1 MANIGSLSV
10 TLRAITE
17 PFTRA
22 INAARRALDEFSK
35 HVAGVS
41 TQMSGFAVP
50 LKMVA
55 TSLASLSF
63 TKLVSDSLTIAD
75 ALGEAAQRIG
85 IAASELLQ
93 LREVAEMTGVEMLQ
107 LDASLQNMTVTI
119 AKRETGTAAAFARMG
134 LNMRQLSR
142 MDPAQQLEKIA
153 DAMARMRTEGERTA
167 AAMMIFGRAG
177 ANMTLMLGDGGRT
190 LRDRMG
196 QMGAGPSAADI
207 AVADA
212 AADMR
217 TRAGQLIQRTGLYL
231 ATRASQF
238 VVENVETMQ
247 GRINAVRG
255 GVNAVRGFLGL
266 SGGGN
271 QGNTIGLAGRAADNA
286 FNRLFLGAVTGT
298 PGQLGRAGLNAIGSG
313 MSGLRGLRNRLAG
326 MAFGFGL
333 TPGVPAGPQLP
344 TSGGMDA
351 LLGPLRA
358 VMAGRGML
366 QRAGGL
372 LGRGSNAL
380 GALLAGRADFA
391 ATGSIGAVDARS
403 REGFAQ
409 RTRAMRDDPLVKV
422 QQAALRELKG
432 INRNTRENQGE
443 AANF

>member
-1 MANIGSLSV
+1 MANIGSMSV
-10 TLRAITE
+10 TLRAVTE

-22 INAARRALDEFSK
+22 IHDARRSLDAFSK
-35 HVAGVS
+35 QV
-41 TQMSGFAVP
+41 TGFAFP
-50 LKMVA
+50 LK
-55 TSLASLSF
+55 TLAGALAAVNF
-63 TKLVSDSLTIAD
+63 TKFVSDGLQMAD

-93 LREVAEMTGVEMLQ
+93 LREVAEMTGVEMSA
-107 LDASLQNMTVTI
+107 LDASLQRMTATI
-119 AKRETGTAAAFARMG
+119 AKRETGTAGAFARMG

-142 MDPAQQLEKIA
+142 MNAAQQLEQIA

-177 ANMTLMLGDGGRT
+177 ANMTLMLGDGGRA
-190 LRDRMG
+190 LRQRMG

-207 AVADA
+207 AAADA

-217 TRAGQLIQRTGLYL
+217 TRAGQLMRRGGMYL

-238 VVENVETMQ
+238 LVDNVETTRA
-247 GRINAVRG
+247 RINAVRG
-255 GVNAVRGFLGL
+255 LFGG
-266 SGGGN
+266 SGGG
-271 QGNTIGLAGRAADNA
+271 GNGFSALGSAGRAADNA
-286 FNRLFLGAVTGT
+286 FNRLFFGAMTGT

-313 MSGLRGLRNRLAG
+313 MSGLPRLRNRLALT
-326 MAFGFGL
+326 AFGFGL
-333 TPGVPAGPQLP
+333 TPSIAAGPQLP

-358 VMAGRGML
+358 VMAARSML
-366 QRAGGL
+366 RRAGGL
-372 LGRGSNAL
+372 FGRGSNAL
-380 GALLAGRADFA
+380 GALLANRPDFA

-409 RTRAMRDDPLVKV
+409 RTRAMRDDPLVRV

>member
-1 MANIGSLSV
+1 MANIGSMSV
-10 TLRAITE
+10 TLRADTE
-17 PFTRA
+17 PFARA
-22 INAARRALDEFSK
+22 LRNARRSLDEFSK
-35 HVAGVS
+35 KVTGFAFPLKTFAGALAGVN
-41 TQMSGFAVP
+41 
-50 LKMVA
+50 
-55 TSLASLSF
+55 F
-63 TKLVSDSLTIAD
+63 TKFVSDGIQMAD
-75 ALGEAAQRIG
+75 ALGEASQRIG

-93 LREVAEMTGVEMLQ
+93 LRDVAEMTGVEMSA
-107 LDASLQNMTVTI
+107 LDASLQRMTATI
-119 AKRETGTAAAFARMG
+119 AKRETGTAGAFARMG

-142 MDPAQQLEKIA
+142 MNAAQQLEQIA

-177 ANMTLMLGDGGRT
+177 ANMTLMLGEGGRA
-190 LRDRMG
+190 LRSRMG

-207 AVADA
+207 AAADA

-217 TRAGQLIQRTGLYL
+217 TRAGQLMRRAGLYL
-231 ATRASQF
+231 GTQASRF
-238 VVENVETMQ
+238 LVNNVETFQAMRTRSKEQ
-247 GRINAVRG
+247 INAVRAVFG
-255 GVNAVRGFLGL
+255 G
-266 SGGGN
+266 SGAGGN
-271 QGNTIGLAGRAADNA
+271 GFNALGAAGRAADNA

-333 TPGVPAGPQLP
+333 TPAVPAGPQLP
-344 TSGGMDA
+344 TSGGMEA

-366 QRAGGL
+366 RRAGGL